1 MDSCIVGYSLKG
13 LLRKRWADERV
24 GVMITVAYYCGLLL
38 WLTTVAYYCGKT
50 KWGSRQG
57 GRASARVSL
66 YWPFFS

>member
-38 WLTTVAYYCGKT
+38 WLTAVAYCCGLLLWQNKM
-50 KWGSRQG
+50 G
-57 GRASARVSL
+57 
-66 YWPFFS
+66 